1 MYDAVI
7 KLISESR
14 TVDAYGDIIATE
26 TERSVFAEI
35 KSIGQSEFYQAQAV
49 GLKPEIKF
57 VLADYLDYQNEKK
70 LRYQGFNEAK
80 EEEYAI
86 LRTYRNNNLLE
97 LVCKRGVD

>member
-14 TVDAYGDIIATE
+14 TVDAYGDIVTTE

-70 LRYQGFNEAK
+70 LHYQCFNEAK
-80 EEEYAI
+80 EEEYTI

>member
-1 MYDAVI
+1 MYDAVV
-7 KLISESR
+7 KLIAESR
-14 TVDAYGDIIATE
+14 TVDAYGDLVTEE

-57 VLADYLDYQNEKK
+57 VLADYLEYQNEKK
-70 LRYQGFNEAK
+70 LRYQGFNEAI
-80 EEEYAI
+80 EEEYTI
-86 LRTYRNNNLLE
+86 LRTYRQNNLLE

>member
-1 MYDAVI
+1 MYDAVV

-14 TVDAYGDIIATE
+14 TVDAYGDIVTTE
-26 TERSVFAEI
+26 TERSVFTEI

-70 LRYQGFNEAK
+70 LRYQGFNEAE
-80 EEEYAI
+80 EEEYTI